1 MIILSERE
9 RERVALPF
17 NSAILL
23 GSVWGGLFIFYMQFS
38 SATGQDQELKTST
51 GSKHGW
57 AYVSKASFLQG
68 NMVSVTKP
76 NPG

>member
-23 GSVWGGLFIFYMQFS
+23 GSVWGGVIYLFFIRNSVQ
-38 SATGQDQELKTST
+38 
-51 GSKHGW
+51 
-57 AYVSKASFLQG
+57 LQG
-68 NMVSVTKP
+68 KTKSLKQVQEVSMVGLMLARLVFYRATWFQ
-76 NPG
+76 